1 MKKLFTIF
9 IFSVILINAIIAAS
23 KKIQLEEAD
32 KGEDLTLT
40 VQEKSE
46 AKSDTYTYTYDI
58 TNESDKAV
66 SFYVWSRELNDKGEP
81 DFFFEIKVPANSVTI
96 YSCTVPKEMWNR
108 LDFGWVGEYSFSLG
122 GGAAEFYDGTKI
134 VVTKDRVM
142 EWEWVEPDFKWS
154 KYGATNSATT
164 GWKGTND
171 RIAVFSGDYK
181 KWKAEKAKFD
191 KKNLRWVLINRRDLK
206 TNRIYQN
213 DFYGHYLSEGETDIN
228 YKLLEFTNKGFDASE
243 YVIVKTT
250 QEASKQQL
258 FDSEKKLVGKWQ
270 GTYQGLKTTL
280 TLKKDKTYRLDF
292 EGGAWEQ
299 WWWNAD
305 SSYINLQIYTTK
317 DIMIIPYNLND
328 NILSLGDFGEWKRV
342 K

>member
-1 MKKLFTIF
+1 MKKLFTVF
-9 IFSVILINAIIAAS
+9 ISSVILVNAIFSDSSAIP
-23 KKIQLEEAD
+23 EGD
-32 KGEDLTLT
+32 MDLTLT

-46 AKSDTYTYTYDI
+46 ADSDTYTYTYDI
-58 TNESDKAV
+58 TNESDKPV

-81 DFFFEIKVPANSVTI
+81 YYFFEIKVPGNTSNI
-96 YSCTVPKEMWNR
+96 YPCTVPKEMWNR
-108 LDFGWVGEYSFSLG
+108 LDFGWVWEHAFSLG

-134 VVTKDRVM
+134 VVTKDRMM

-154 KYGATNSATT
+154 KYGGATNSAST
-164 GWKGTND
+164 GWKGRND
-171 RIAVFSGDYK
+171 KIAVFSGDYK

-213 DFYGHYLSEGETDIN
+213 DFYGHYLSEGETGIN

-250 QEASKQQL
+250 QEASKPQL
-258 FDSEKKLVGKWQ
+258 FESEKALVGKWH

-280 TLKKDKTYRLDF
+280 TLNKNKTYRLDF

-305 SSYINLQIYTTK
+305 PSYINLQIYTTK
-317 DIMIIPYNLND
+317 EILTIPYTLND
-328 NILSLGDFGEWKRV
+328 NVLSVGDLGEWKRV

>member
-9 IFSVILINAIIAAS
+9 IFSVILINAIFAAS

-46 AKSDTYTYTYDI
+46 AKSETYTYTYDI

-66 SFYVWSRELNDKGEP
+66 SFYVWNREMNEKGEP
-81 DFFFEIKVPANSVTI
+81 DFFFEIKVPANSITI

-108 LDFGWVGEYSFSLG
+108 LDFGWVREYSFSLG

-154 KYGATNSATT
+154 KYGGTNSATT

-171 RIAVFSGDYK
+171 KIAVFSGDYK

-191 KKNLRWVLINRRDLK
+191 KKNLRWILVNRRDLN

-213 DFYGHYLSEGETDIN
+213 DFSGLYLMEGQTGIN
-228 YKLLEFTNKGFDASE
+228 YKLLEYKNKGLDASE
-243 YVIVKTT
+243 YIIVKTP
-250 QEASKQQL
+250 QEASKPQL
-258 FDSEKKLVGKWQ
+258 FESEKVLVGKWQ

-280 TLKKDKTYRLDF
+280 TLNKNKTYRLDF

-305 SSYINLQIYTTK
+305 PSYINLQIYTTK
-317 DIMIIPYNLND
+317 EILTIPYTLKD
-328 NILSLGDFGEWKRV
+328 NTLSVGDLGEWKRV
-342 K
+342 Q